1 METFLLNLLK
11 TSLLGSLAIL
21 AMLVLKPL
29 WRERYRA
36 KTRCWLWLA
45 LAVFLLLPVD
55 FSVKNAPVQAE
66 PPKDYT
72 LFVGTDKTT
81 IQSTDNLFGDM
92 AEKSGQSPAA
102 VRDTIIQRPV
112 TNPEQKTTRYIPV
125 TTILFYGYLAGA
137 AAFLLYQG
145 VSYALFRRTVRR
157 WKRDVARADYAAMLS
172 DTARD
177 LGVSAPEMIVCEAIS
192 TPAVTGLLRPRLLL
206 PHERYDVQELRYILR
221 HELCHLKRRD
231 MLLKL
236 VLLAANAMHWFNPV
250 VYLMLR
256 QADEDIELACDS
268 AATDGLELPERAAY
282 SRTLLAA
289 VQSSVRALPA
299 TTCFGGTVERL
310 KRRITNVLGAQKKR
324 GLGIVALVLALTLTA
339 GCAVSWGSRDA
350 STAPFDG
357 SRYHPVFVLENPE
370 LTIGESFLP
379 LSNITST
386 SVQLSQADGIKM
398 VALTYTGTAMV
409 YTPMESVTLTQ
420 ENFDGTLLPDLD
432 ALRSDNKTAW
442 RVQLP
447 DNFDDH
453 DPEASPNLVFLLEQ
467 EDGTLYLCIGYHFN
481 GGDAFP
487 EDSDRIRWV
496 YRLEKEDNT
505 IYPSMDD
512 YAAACVEYL
521 KKGTMTYSVSENN
534 DYASRSIE
542 DTVADVRVTRLE
554 QGDSLGNL
562 SPDGTVLEL
571 WYFQYEMKPTNEA
584 GVQIDV
590 IGGQELTDDGYLN
603 EHWTHYLTVLHY
615 TSGEKT
621 GYQIIGTSM
630 SNDGLW
636 YNGCGYG
643 VDLKYYLHDFYV
655 DYAGLDLPKMYI
667 PDLVD
672 GLVEDGY
679 GHGNT
684 VEGRLVSGSTYNF
697 CYYYVPITGWAC
709 SPGTDYW
716 YSRYDTG
723 SYFSVKKLE
732 RGIND
737 AKAEWEST
745 GVTGEK
751 VDTGCWRY
759 VTHEGMSNTIVTL
772 FAGPNNTTYE
782 VEIHWLFDGSTEENQ
797 WGWNRDRAV
806 EEEAV
811 ILQAMV
817 KHFTINGGIYFTD
830 GSSDSE
836 SPADTAFLTDLQ
848 LAANGGIESLTLFP
862 AATSSIISPREPVST
877 EGSELHV
884 DLSNYGYSSTSEPE
898 NISLLNHIRID
909 LKGDSQSWFE
919 SYQGGNVI
927 GYCAENRPTEYYLAF
942 GDFGKYA
949 TLYDVILEWY
959 HSAQSGTEP
968 SDASSTTTTNAV
980 SRDSL
985 IKAADS
991 YVDLGGYLWYTA
1003 GGKFCRWHEG
1013 GSVETVCDLPL
1024 DYDTPVSASLSTQ
1037 DNRVLMNYHIGGAIM
1052 GSFITDL
1059 YDTDGKKLSSINGY
1073 NAIAISGD
1081 IIVMTDHFMPTPN
1094 NMSISYDCGKTFTE
1108 FGDKDWFYGSALTE
1122 DGTYVTSVNSS
1133 LEIRDG
1139 YVYTTA
1145 VYDINHEK
1153 SDDPLVTHAVR
1164 ISIKTGAQEILD

>member
-1 METFLLNLLK
+1 
-11 TSLLGSLAIL
+11 
-21 AMLVLKPL
+21 
-29 WRERYRA
+29 
-36 KTRCWLWLA
+36 
-45 LAVFLLLPVD
+45 
-55 FSVKNAPVQAE
+55 
-66 PPKDYT
+66 
-72 LFVGTDKTT
+72 
-81 IQSTDNLFGDM
+81 
-92 AEKSGQSPAA
+92 
-102 VRDTIIQRPV
+102 
-112 TNPEQKTTRYIPV
+112 
-125 TTILFYGYLAGA
+125 
-137 AAFLLYQG
+137 
-145 VSYALFRRTVRR
+145 
-157 WKRDVARADYAAMLS
+157 
-172 DTARD
+172 
-177 LGVSAPEMIVCEAIS
+177 
-192 TPAVTGLLRPRLLL
+192 
-206 PHERYDVQELRYILR
+206 
-221 HELCHLKRRD
+221 
-231 MLLKL
+231 
-236 VLLAANAMHWFNPV
+236 
-250 VYLMLR
+250 
-256 QADEDIELACDS
+256 
-268 AATDGLELPERAAY
+268 
-282 SRTLLAA
+282 
-289 VQSSVRALPA
+289 
-299 TTCFGGTVERL
+299 
-310 KRRITNVLGAQKKR
+310 
-324 GLGIVALVLALTLTA
+324 
-339 GCAVSWGSRDA
+339 
-350 STAPFDG
+350 
-357 SRYHPVFVLENPE
+357 
-370 LTIGESFLP
+370 
-379 LSNITST
+379 
-386 SVQLSQADGIKM
+386 
-398 VALTYTGTAMV
+398 
-409 YTPMESVTLTQ
+409 
-420 ENFDGTLLPDLD
+420 
-432 ALRSDNKTAW
+432 
-442 RVQLP
+442 
-447 DNFDDH
+447 
-453 DPEASPNLVFLLEQ
+453 
-467 EDGTLYLCIGYHFN
+467 
-481 GGDAFP
+481 
-487 EDSDRIRWV
+487 
-496 YRLEKEDNT
+496 
-505 IYPSMDD
+505 MDD
-512 YAAACVEYL
+512 YAAACVEDL

-534 DYASRSIE
+534 EYASRSIE

-584 GVQIDV
+584 GAQIDV

-615 TSGEKT
+615 TYGEKT
-621 GYQIIGTSM
+621 GYQIIGTYTG
-630 SNDGLW
+630 NDGLW
-636 YNGCGYG
+636 YNGCSYSGEE
-643 VDLKYYLHDFYV
+643 KYYLHDFYI
-655 DYAGLDLPKMYI
+655 DYAGLNEPKMYI

-679 GHGNT
+679 GHGNS

-782 VEIHWLFDGSTEENQ
+782 VEIHWLFDGSSEENQ
-797 WGWNRDRAV
+797 WGWNHDRAV

-959 HSAQSGTEP
+959 HSAQSGTKP
-968 SDASSTTTTNAV
+968 SDASSATTTNAV

-1003 GGKFCRWHEG
+1003 DGKFYRWHEG
-1013 GSVETVCDLPL
+1013 GSVETLRELPYNDVTDQPAIATL
-1024 DYDTPVSASLSTQ
+1024 AVEYDQVAL
-1037 DNRVLMNYHIGGAIM
+1037 RWHIGGATTGTTM
-1052 GSFITDL
+1052 LEL
-1059 YDTDGKKLSSINGY
+1059 YGADGKRTMELDGS
-1073 NAIAISGD
+1073 APFAISGNT
-1081 IIVMTDHFMPTPN
+1081 IVKLRSFPPTTGNLLLSTDG
-1094 NMSISYDCGKTFTE
+1094 GKTWSGL
-1108 FGDKDWFYGSALTE
+1108 GDADWFYGSVTE
-1122 DGTYVTSVNSS
+1122 DSSGSTSYA
-1133 LEIRDG
+1133 LADLTIRDG

-1145 VYDINHEK
+1145 VYDIDHQK
-1153 SDDPLVTHAVR
+1153 TSDPLVTHSVR
-1164 ISIKTGAQEILD
+1164 VNLKTGAQEILD

>member
-45 LAVFLLLPVD
+45 LAAFLLLPID
-55 FSVKNAPVQAE
+55 FSVKNAPVQAA

-72 LFVGTDKTT
+72 LFVGTDKTA

-157 WKRDVARADYAAMLS
+157 WKRDVTRADYAAMLS

-177 LGVSAPEMIVCEAIS
+177 LGVNAPEMIVCEAIS

-615 TSGEKT
+615 TYGEKT

-679 GHGNT
+679 GHGNS
-684 VEGRLVSGSTYNF
+684 VEGRLVSGNTYNF

-862 AATSSIISPREPVST
+862 AATSSIISPCEPVST

-959 HSAQSGTEP
+959 HSAQSGTKP

-1037 DNRVLMNYHIGGAIM
+1037 DNRILMSYHIGGAIM

>member
-45 LAVFLLLPVD
+45 LAAFLLLPID
-55 FSVKNAPVQAE
+55 FSVKNAPVQAA

-72 LFVGTDKTT
+72 LFVGTDKTA

-157 WKRDVARADYAAMLS
+157 WKRDVARADYASLLS
-172 DTARD
+172 DTAHD

-643 VDLKYYLHDFYV
+643 ADLKYYLHDFYV

-1037 DNRVLMNYHIGGAIM
+1037 DNRILMNYHIGGATM

-1081 IIVMTDHFMPTPN
+1081 IIVMTDYFMPTPN

-1164 ISIKTGAQEILD
+1164 ISTKTGAQEILD